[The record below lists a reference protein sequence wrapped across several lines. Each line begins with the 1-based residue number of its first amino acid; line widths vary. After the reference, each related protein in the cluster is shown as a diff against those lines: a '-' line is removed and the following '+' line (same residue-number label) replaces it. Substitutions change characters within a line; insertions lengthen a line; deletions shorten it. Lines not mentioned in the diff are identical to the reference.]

1 MDEIL
6 ANPRQTSRSRAEAY
20 PVFGASSE
28 RIAKKRHPSGAAF
41 QKERPDFSGLIAGR
55 ANGIRTRV
63 AAVKGRCPDP

>member
-28 RIAKKRHPSGAAF
+28 RVAKKRRSLEAPK
-41 QKERPDFSGLIAGR
+41 KEKRLISQALFAGR

-63 AAVKGRCPDP
+63 AAVKG